1 MWSAAVRPVDSRL
14 PIIHIY
20 RPSHPSL
27 PKFGY
32 LAPAPFTLLSML
44 GPVLADYARGI
55 LQFHLPGGGR
65 SLSAPRLSSSQPYV
79 RSSCSA
85 TPPVA
90 ASDATW
96 TPLPNTTT
104 RTTTSTMAAA
114 PEVAYKSG
122 IVKEVPSGDCVR
134 APRSS
139 SDPPHLSPVCWCA
152 RCLTRRRLPPTLRQR
167 R

>member
-1 MWSAAVRPVDSRL
+1 MTDL
-14 PIIHIY
+14 P
-20 RPSHPSL
+20 
-27 PKFGY
+27 
-32 LAPAPFTLLSML
+32 
-44 GPVLADYARGI
+44 
-55 LQFHLPGGGR
+55 PGGPA
-65 SLSAPRLSSSQPYV
+65 APRLSSSQPL
-79 RSSCSA
+79 RSSSSA

-104 RTTTSTMAAA
+104 CTTTSTMAAA

-139 SDPPHLSPVCWCA
+139 SDPPHLSPVCPVCPLPHTPSPA
-152 RCLTRRRLPPTLRQR
+152 AHAAPRR
-167 R
+167 